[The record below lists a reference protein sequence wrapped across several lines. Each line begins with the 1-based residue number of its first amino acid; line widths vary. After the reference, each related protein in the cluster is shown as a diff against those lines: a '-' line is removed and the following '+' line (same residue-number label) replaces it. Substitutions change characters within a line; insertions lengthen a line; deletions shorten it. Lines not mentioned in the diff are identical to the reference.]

1 MLLLTPR
8 FPNICANKTSAALQL
23 VNGATLQHWYI
34 HCADSIIGQRITI
47 EDKDNSNT
55 DVLLRF
61 KWLDGSVTTTL
72 LKPSAAFY
80 TIPEKS
86 SNTDIALIYL
96 RLGTE
101 HILLGVDHLLFVFAL
116 L

>member
-1 MLLLTPR
+1 MFLLTPR

-34 HCADSIIGQRITI
+34 HCADSIIGQCITI

-55 DVLLRF
+55 D
-61 KWLDGSVTTTL
+61 
-72 LKPSAAFY
+72 
-80 TIPEKS
+80 
-86 SNTDIALIYL
+86 IALINL